1 MEMVRNQSINPSTLL
16 CERCMQIL
24 SHEEA
29 EERYGLTKQDLSEF
43 QQESHVAIAKTLQ
56 MVEAAIDYNECEDNS
71 ERLQIAK
78 SLIEMN
84 RMTMETKFAELVS
97 NKMSVD
103 HFN

>member
-1 MEMVRNQSINPSTLL
+1 
-16 CERCMQIL
+16 MQIL

-29 EERYGLTKQDLSEF
+29 EERYGLTKEDLSEF

-56 MVEAAIDYNECEDNS
+56 MVEVAIDYTECEDDS

-78 SLIEMN
+78 SIIELN

-97 NKMSVD
+97 SKMSVG

>member
-1 MEMVRNQSINPSTLL
+1 M
-16 CERCMQIL
+16 
-24 SHEEA
+24 
-29 EERYGLTKQDLSEF
+29 
-43 QQESHVAIAKTLQ
+43 AIAKTLQ
-56 MVEAAIDYNECEDNS
+56 MVEAAIDYNECEDDS

-84 RMTMETKFAELVS
+84 RMTMENKFAEFVS

>member
-1 MEMVRNQSINPSTLL
+1 
-16 CERCMQIL
+16 MQIL

-29 EERYGLTKQDLSEF
+29 EERYGLTKKDLSEF

-56 MVEAAIDYNECEDNS
+56 MVEAAIDYNECEDDS

-78 SLIEMN
+78 SIIELN

>member
-1 MEMVRNQSINPSTLL
+1 
-16 CERCMQIL
+16 MQIL

-29 EERYGLTKQDLSEF
+29 EERYGLTKEDLSEF

-56 MVEAAIDYNECEDNS
+56 MVEAAIDYNECEDDS

-78 SLIEMN
+78 SLIELN
-84 RMTMETKFAELVS
+84 RMTMETKFEELVS
-97 NKMSVD
+97 SKMSVG

>member
-1 MEMVRNQSINPSTLL
+1 MT
-16 CERCMQIL
+16 
-24 SHEEA
+24 
-29 EERYGLTKQDLSEF
+29 
-43 QQESHVAIAKTLQ
+43 IAKTLQ
-56 MVEAAIDYNECEDNS
+56 MVKAAIDYNECEDDS

>member
-1 MEMVRNQSINPSTLL
+1 
-16 CERCMQIL
+16 MQIL

-29 EERYGLTKQDLSEF
+29 EEQYGLTKQDLSEF
-43 QQESHVAIAKTLQ
+43 QQESHVAIDKTLQ
-56 MVEAAIDYNECEDNS
+56 MVEAAIDYNECEDDS

>member
-1 MEMVRNQSINPSTLL
+1 
-16 CERCMQIL
+16 MQIL

-29 EERYGLTKQDLSEF
+29 EERYGLTKEDLSEF
-43 QQESHVAIAKTLQ
+43 QKESHVAIAKTLQ
-56 MVEAAIDYNECEDNS
+56 MVEAAIDYNGCEDYS

>member
-1 MEMVRNQSINPSTLL
+1 M
-16 CERCMQIL
+16 
-24 SHEEA
+24 
-29 EERYGLTKQDLSEF
+29 
-43 QQESHVAIAKTLQ
+43 AIAKTLQ
-56 MVEAAIDYNECEDNS
+56 MVEAAIDYNEFEDDS

-97 NKMSVD
+97 SKMPVD

>member
-1 MEMVRNQSINPSTLL
+1 
-16 CERCMQIL
+16 MQIL

-29 EERYGLTKQDLSEF
+29 EERYGLTKEDLFEF

-56 MVEAAIDYNECEDNS
+56 MVEAAIDYNECEDDS

-84 RMTMETKFAELVS
+84 RMAMETKFAELVS
-97 NKMSVD
+97 SKMSVG

>member
-1 MEMVRNQSINPSTLL
+1 M
-16 CERCMQIL
+16 
-24 SHEEA
+24 
-29 EERYGLTKQDLSEF
+29 
-43 QQESHVAIAKTLQ
+43 AIAKTLQ
-56 MVEAAIDYNECEDNS
+56 MVETAIDYNECEDDS
-71 ERLQIAK
+71 ERIQIAK

>member
-1 MEMVRNQSINPSTLL
+1 
-16 CERCMQIL
+16 MQIL

-29 EERYGLTKQDLSEF
+29 EERYGLTKEDLSEF

-56 MVEAAIDYNECEDNS
+56 MVEAAIDYNECEMTQS
-71 ERLQIAK
+71 LKIAK
-78 SLIEMN
+78 SLIEIN

-97 NKMSVD
+97 SKMSVD

>member
-1 MEMVRNQSINPSTLL
+1 
-16 CERCMQIL
+16 MQIL

-43 QQESHVAIAKTLQ
+43 QQEFHVAISKTLQ
-56 MVEAAIDYNECEDNS
+56 MVEAAIDYNECEDDS

-97 NKMSVD
+97 SKMSVG

>member
-1 MEMVRNQSINPSTLL
+1 
-16 CERCMQIL
+16 MQIL

-29 EERYGLTKQDLSEF
+29 EERYGLTKEDLFEF
-43 QQESHVAIAKTLQ
+43 QQESHVAIDKTLQ
-56 MVEAAIDYNECEDNS
+56 MVEAAIDYNECEDDS

>member
-1 MEMVRNQSINPSTLL
+1 
-16 CERCMQIL
+16 MQIL

-29 EERYGLTKQDLSEF
+29 EERYGLTKEDLSEL

-56 MVEAAIDYNECEDNS
+56 MVEAAIDYNECEDDS

-84 RMTMETKFAELVS
+84 GMTMETKFAELVS

>member
-1 MEMVRNQSINPSTLL
+1 
-16 CERCMQIL
+16 MQIL

-29 EERYGLTKQDLSEF
+29 EERYGLTKEDLSEF

-56 MVEAAIDYNECEDNS
+56 MVEAAIDYNECEDDS

-84 RMTMETKFAELVS
+84 RMKMETKFAELVS

>member
-1 MEMVRNQSINPSTLL
+1 
-16 CERCMQIL
+16 MQIL

-29 EERYGLTKQDLSEF
+29 EERYGLTKEALSEF
-43 QQESHVAIAKTLQ
+43 QQEFHMAIAKTLH
-56 MVEAAIDYNECEDNS
+56 MGEGAIDYNVCENDS

>member
-1 MEMVRNQSINPSTLL
+1 
-16 CERCMQIL
+16 MQIL

-29 EERYGLTKQDLSEF
+29 EERYGLTKEDLSEF
-43 QQESHVAIAKTLQ
+43 HKESHVAITKTLQ
-56 MVEAAIDYNECEDNS
+56 MVEAAIDYNGCEDDS

>member
-1 MEMVRNQSINPSTLL
+1 
-16 CERCMQIL
+16 MQIL

-29 EERYGLTKQDLSEF
+29 EERRGLTKEDLSEF
-43 QQESHVAIAKTLQ
+43 QQESYVAIAKILQ
-56 MVEAAIDYNECEDNS
+56 MVEAAIDYNECEDDS
-71 ERLQIAK
+71 ERFQISK

>member
-1 MEMVRNQSINPSTLL
+1 
-16 CERCMQIL
+16 MQIL

-29 EERYGLTKQDLSEF
+29 EERYGLTKEDLCEF
-43 QQESHVAIAKTLQ
+43 QQESHVAIAKTIQ
-56 MVEAAIDYNECEDNS
+56 MVEAAIDYNECEDDS

>member
-1 MEMVRNQSINPSTLL
+1 M
-16 CERCMQIL
+16 
-24 SHEEA
+24 
-29 EERYGLTKQDLSEF
+29 
-43 QQESHVAIAKTLQ
+43 AIAKTLQ
-56 MVEAAIDYNECEDNS
+56 MVEAAMDYNECEDDS

>member
-1 MEMVRNQSINPSTLL
+1 
-16 CERCMQIL
+16 MQIL

-29 EERYGLTKQDLSEF
+29 EERYGLTKEDLSEF
-43 QQESHVAIAKTLQ
+43 QQESNVAIAKTLQ
-56 MVEAAIDYNECEDNS
+56 MVEAAIDYNECEDDS

-97 NKMSVD
+97 SKMSVG